1 MKHSEI
7 LKLRWL
13 KMIAINDLHSDEYDI
28 TIGFTTRYQKGETPS
43 FSDGE
48 IANLCQ
54 IYERVRKHYLSQ
66 VAGANVPPT
75 RVR

>member
-1 MKHSEI
+1 MKHGDM

-28 TIGFTTRYQKGETPS
+28 IIGFTTRYMKGETPS
-43 FSDGE
+43 FTDKE
-48 IANLCQ
+48 IATLCQ
-54 IYERVRKHYLSQ
+54 IYERVRKHYLSL

-75 RVR
+75 LS